1 MSGLLTLY
9 TNQPWLVL
17 LSPTRGSLLDSDAPE
32 TPNPQIEWF
41 SLWSV
46 RSSPDP
52 APRQPPQT
60 DCLDFVLC
68 ILFSYTSLF
77 LLLKGC
83 VLAKISFS
91 FVTFSHSNFNLC
103 SLAFDARCAFPT
115 QVAVC
120 LFQLRVSAAWWN
132 FLLEQDTADSGGAPL
147 QPDTMLILM
156 HKLVPLALA
165 PLHPAKET
173 VVAGSFDI
181 LQTLF
186 LFFFEC

>member
-103 SLAFDARCAFPT
+103 SLWRSAHAAHFQPKLQFVYFSCE
-115 QVAVC
+115 C
-120 LFQLRVSAAWWN
+120 LQHGETFCWSRIQLIRVELPYN
-132 FLLEQDTADSGGAPL
+132 L
-147 QPDTMLILM
+147 
-156 HKLVPLALA
+156 
-165 PLHPAKET
+165 
-173 VVAGSFDI
+173 
-181 LQTLF
+181 TL
-186 LFFFEC
+186 C